1 MMARQKALLIS
12 LFIFLV
18 APLVCHAFSQ
28 EDEAEALS
36 ASEIYKQLTKLYK
49 DKRNLDVETI
59 AALFQI
65 IDESYKDADKSSQGK
80 MAKGVKKVFDIS
92 NPEPDQSLMKAA
104 IGTLSGMGKNGKDA
118 LWWALK
124 HKNLKVKDK
133 KNEGEVRRKA
143 ELKAFIIEAIGFNGQ
158 KSSLKD
164 LTQLLW
170 DDDANIIVATCKA
183 LACYSK
189 LPLKERKPIVKELVK
204 VYATINSLS
213 VSNPKREDYRQKLL
227 QVEVPFNEAL
237 RALTLQSLE
246 SSVEWEKWYNNNKS
260 KPKW

>member
-1 MMARQKALLIS
+1 MMAGQKALLIS
-12 LFIFLV
+12 LFIFV
-18 APLVCHAFSQ
+18 APLLCHALPQ
-28 EDEAEALS
+28 EDEAEKPS
-36 ASEIYKQLTKLYK
+36 ADQIYKELTNLYK

-59 AALFQI
+59 GALFQI
-65 IDESYKDADKSSQGK
+65 VDETYKDADKAAQGK

-92 NPEPDQSLMKAA
+92 NPDPDLDLLKSA

-124 HKNLKVKDK
+124 HKNLKVKNK
-133 KNEGEVRRKA
+133 KDETEAQRKA
-143 ELKAFIIEAIGFNGQ
+143 AIKAFIIEGIGFNGD
-158 KSSLKD
+158 KSSVKD

-170 DDDANIIVATCKA
+170 DNDTSVIIATCKA
-183 LACYSK
+183 LSCYSK
-189 LPLKERKPIVKELVK
+189 IPLKERKPIVKELVK
-204 VYATINSLS
+204 VYVNINSLS

-246 SSVEWEKWYNNNKS
+246 DPVEWEKWYNDNKGQAR
-260 KPKW
+260 W